1 MNASRRMYTVAI
13 GAASVVLAGT
23 MIGAVAYAADG
34 GPTGNN
40 YSSWNQGMN
49 GGMMNGGWNSGGMF
63 NDGWNSGGMMTG
75 GWNSGGMFGQGWD
88 QGASDEAAAVTLD
101 QATKIAGDWI
111 AANYPGATVGA
122 GTPMPIGY
130 WFVASKDGST
140 IAHVMVTDDTGQVL
154 ATNGRG
160 FGGMMGGGW
169 GNATNGTT
177 GGGMMGQG
185 RWAPSPAMSGRS
197 A

>member
-13 GAASVVLAGT
+13 GVASVVLAGT

-40 YSSWNQGMN
+40 DGSWNQGMN
-49 GGMMNGGWNSGGMF
+49 GAMMNGGWNSGGML
-63 NDGWNSGGMMTG
+63 
-75 GWNSGGMFGQGWD
+75 GQGWS
-88 QGASDEAAAVTLD
+88 QGASEEAPAVTLD
-101 QATKIAGDWI
+101 QATKIATDWI
-111 AANYPGATVGA
+111 AAHYPGATVGA

-130 WFVASKDGST
+130 LFVASKDGST
-140 IAHVMVTDDTGQVL
+140 IAHVMVNDDTGQVL
-154 ATNGRG
+154 ATNGRS

-169 GNATNGTT
+169 GDATNGTT

-185 RWAPSPAMSGRS
+185 RWATSPAMSGRS

>member
-1 MNASRRMYTVAI
+1 MNGSRRMYTVAI

-34 GPTGNN
+34 GPTGSND
-40 YSSWNQGMN
+40 SSWNQWMN
-49 GGMMNGGWNSGGMF
+49 GGMMNGGGN
-63 NDGWNSGGMMTG
+63 T
-75 GWNSGGMFGQGWD
+75 GGMFGQGWN
-88 QGASDEAAAVTLD
+88 QGASEDAPAVTLD
-101 QATKIAGDWI
+101 QATRIAGDWI
-111 AANYPGATVGA
+111 ATNYPGATVST
-122 GTPMPIGY
+122 GTQMPIGY

-140 IAHVMVTDDTGQVL
+140 IAHVMVNDDTGQVL
-154 ATNGRG
+154 ATNGRS

-185 RWAPSPAMSGRS
+185 RWAASPAMSGRS

>member
-34 GPTGNN
+34 GPTGSND
-40 YSSWNQGMN
+40 SSWNEWMN
-49 GGMMNGGWNSGGMF
+49 GGMMNGGWN
-63 NDGWNSGGMMTG
+63 NGGMMNG
-75 GWNSGGMFGQGWD
+75 GWNNGGMFGQGWN
-88 QGASDEAAAVTLD
+88 QGASEDAPAVTLD

-140 IAHVMVTDDTGQVL
+140 IAHVMVNDDTGQVL
-154 ATNGRG
+154 ATNGRS

-185 RWAPSPAMSGRS
+185 RWAASPAMSGRS